1 MSQLPKNKNLPDIE
15 QIAQVEECGVFTGQ
29 SGKYWTHP
37 GRSQKTLT
45 PEELEKFDKIRLRLK
60 KQKSSFSAEDY
71 LSGNFD
77 FPSGNKGE
85 WIKGIIDRLCKGFTR
100 SCKEIFIMF
109 DLLYSDMHYS
119 TSIKENHLKIRHL
132 IDILQQC
139 DIEFLAAKNDIKYF
153 LEWAEAAPAK
163 APVEDLLFKFS
174 CFAKREACIYQLIFE
189 ATMLSGE
196 IIRNYHNKNLIDDLE
211 KSSVNKDVIEKV
223 VSVLEK
229 KNKKSISKTKPI
241 QTQEEMAL
249 MIQKIAYNLKFP
261 KYQRCSRRNII
272 NWEHNYCKRPRWYND
287 DMRYH
292 GLTLAAQ
299 LINAGMN
306 REFIA
311 NFQKAKWVNSGIDV
325 DTLSEEDIIEP

>member
-29 SGKYWTHP
+29 SGKYWIHP

-77 FPSGNKGE
+77 FSSDNKGE

-174 CFAKREACIYQLIFE
+174 CFAKREACIYKLIFE
-189 ATMLSGE
+189 AITLSGE
-196 IIRNYHNKNLIDDLE
+196 IIRNYHTKNLVDDLE
-211 KSSVNKDVIEKV
+211 KSSAGAEVIEKV
-223 VSVLEK
+223 VSALEK
-229 KNKKSISKTKPI
+229 KHKKSISKIKPI
-241 QTQEEMAL
+241 YTQESLAL
-249 MIQKIAYNLKFP
+249 MIQDIAIELQFP
-261 KYQRCSRRNII
+261 KYQKCSRRNII
-272 NWEHNYCKRPRWYND
+272 NWENNYCKRPKWYRD
-287 DMRYH
+287 DIRYYSIM
-292 GLTLAAQ
+292 AVSD
-299 LINAGMN
+299 LIRDGMK
-306 REFIA
+306 REIW
-311 NFQKAKWVNSGIDV
+311 AKRRKEDWVNSGYNV
-325 DTLSEEDIIEP
+325 EQLSEEDVIK